1 MGKISQVKSQD
12 DFPVTI
18 RKLMRLGHGY
28 AVTLPPA
35 WVRSLNPADT
45 HYLTVHVSHD
55 GSVIV
60 RSLSSPTVPR
70 DVQADPNCFPGP

>member
-1 MGKISQVKSQD
+1 MAEISQVKSQD

-18 RKLMRLGHGY
+18 RKLMRLGNAY

-35 WVRSLNPADT
+35 WVRSLNPGNP

-55 GSVIV
+55 GSVVV
-60 RSLSSPTVPR
+60 RNLKCAP
-70 DVQADPNCFPGP
+70 DE